1 MRHRLDRFAVESH
14 AAFLRLDLPPDEPQ
28 QRRLSRAAATHDGN
42 HLAPRE
48 CNTEIPQYRGRV
60 IREIDAVEFNQLFRR
75 HFIFEFVDWR
85 WHSNGHE
92 RIAQWG
98 AHFAPVRMLRCLSV
112 FPWIEHDCTNRIPCK
127 MNTALPALQFENLT
141 KCYGNTEAVSS
152 LTLTV
157 DTGTTFGL
165 VGANGAGKTTLIK
178 CLLDFC
184 DVDSGRI
191 AVFGVPATQTGA
203 RKRLAFLPERFTP
216 PHYLT
221 GQDFLRYTARMYCR
235 AFDLEACTNTLAH
248 LDLDSDVLAKP
259 VRTLSKGMTQKLGL
273 AGCLLSARDL
283 LVLDEPGSGLDPK
296 ARALFK
302 AALKRAQ
309 SAGRTIFLTSHT
321 LADVDEICDRIAVLH
336 QGGLRFSGSP
346 GELKQQHGV
355 NTLEQAFLKSIGEI

>member
-1 MRHRLDRFAVESH
+1 
-14 AAFLRLDLPPDEPQ
+14 
-28 QRRLSRAAATHDGN
+28 
-42 HLAPRE
+42 
-48 CNTEIPQYRGRV
+48 
-60 IREIDAVEFNQLFRR
+60 
-75 HFIFEFVDWR
+75 
-85 WHSNGHE
+85 
-92 RIAQWG
+92 
-98 AHFAPVRMLRCLSV
+98 
-112 FPWIEHDCTNRIPCK
+112 
-127 MNTALPALQFENLT
+127 MNTALPALRFDKLT
-141 KCYGNTEAVSS
+141 KRYGQTEAVSS

-157 DTGTTFGL
+157 DKGMTFGL

-184 DVDSGRI
+184 EVDSGNV
-191 AVFGVPATQTGA
+191 AVFGVPATKTEA
-203 RKRLAFLPERFTP
+203 RQRLAFLPERFTP

-221 GQDFLRYTARMYCR
+221 GQDFLRFMARMYCR
-235 AFDLEACTNTLAH
+235 KFDPEACANTLAD

-302 AALKRAQ
+302 AALGRAQ

-336 QGGLRFSGSP
+336 RGGLRFSGSP
-346 GELKQQHGV
+346 SDLKDQQGAS
-355 NTLEQAFLKSIGEI
+355 TLEQAFLKSIGET